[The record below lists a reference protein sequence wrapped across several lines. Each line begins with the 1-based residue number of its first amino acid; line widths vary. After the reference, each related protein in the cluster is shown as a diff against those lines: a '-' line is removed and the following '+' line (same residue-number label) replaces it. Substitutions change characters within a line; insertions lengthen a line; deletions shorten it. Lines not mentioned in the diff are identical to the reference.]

1 MSGGGENIHTC
12 MHTYVHTY
20 IPTCMHAYTCAHIH
34 TYKDRWWP
42 RDLPHFHRG
51 AGREVHDQDWNH
63 DHDRDGAAGLSIYSM
78 YIYIYIVYIYIFS
91 IYIYVL
97 RPLRHL
103 EDFKYME
110 HFHGGL
116 AKATPLR
123 MDSHLFYTAGRPG
136 NNRWPSAGCLTD
148 NVFQVE

>member
-1 MSGGGENIHTC
+1 MRACIHAC

-20 IPTCMHAYTCAHIH
+20 IRTKIDDDQETFPISTGG
-34 TYKDRWWP
+34 
-42 RDLPHFHRG
+42 RG
-51 AGREVHDQDWNH
+51 EKSMTRTGTMTTTG
-63 DHDRDGAAGLSIYSM
+63 DGAAGLSIYSM
-78 YIYIYIVYIYIFS
+78 Y

>member
-1 MSGGGENIHTC
+1 MARTYIHACIHTYIHTYLHAC
-12 MHTYVHTY
+12 MHTHVHTY
-20 IPTCMHAYTCAHIH
+20 IRTRIDDDQETFPISTGGRGEKSMTRTGTMTTTGMGLQACPYIVC
-34 TYKDRWWP
+34 TY
-42 RDLPHFHRG
+42 
-51 AGREVHDQDWNH
+51 
-63 DHDRDGAAGLSIYSM
+63 IYS
-78 YIYIYIVYIYIFS
+78 VYIYIFS